1 MSKLLANQIANYN
14 DNGPVEVKEG
24 LNLPTGKPLQLNGIV
39 GSAGQYLTT
48 DGTSLQ
54 WTTLPTI
61 PAAQIQV
68 DWNEVVASE
77 IDYIKN
83 KPSLATVAV
92 SGSYNDLINKPSIPP
107 TQVQSD
113 WNVGTPSA
121 VEYIKNK
128 PTFHP
133 VATSGAYSDLSG
145 RPAVPTTLGDLGVGA
160 NDINFGSYKI
170 TYSNVYATLTDLQAV
185 SASTY
190 HGMFAHVHST
200 GSGYFAHNNAWVE
213 LIDVNKSI
221 SALSDVYTTGVTD
234 GQVLKW
240 DAGNARWSP
249 ADDDNPGGGG
259 GGGGASVT
267 VADSAPSTPS
277 NGDLWWKSDEGRLK
291 VRFEDGTS
299 NQWVD
304 ANPPLAQLDLTAFAG
319 HILPAGNDTQDIGSA
334 SKKIRDL
341 YLGSNSLHL
350 GSIDISESSGSVV
363 LPAIEMTGH
372 MIPDSNA
379 AYDLGNAEYKIRHL
393 FLSDN
398 TLYYEGD
405 FLKVAQHNS
414 GGSAQ
419 TASYLI
425 PLSKLKDALNAS
437 ADFEAFKTA
446 ILAITDA

>member
-14 DNGPVEVKEG
+14 DNGPVEAKEG

-39 GSAGQYLTT
+39 GTSGQYLTT

-61 PAAQIQV
+61 PNAQVQV
-68 DWNEVVASE
+68 DWDEVVSSE
-77 IDYIKN
+77 VDYIKN
-83 KPSLATVAV
+83 KPALASVAV
-92 SGSYNDLINKPSIPP
+92 SGSYTDLINKPNIPAG
-107 TQVQSD
+107 QVQVD

-121 VEYIKNK
+121 LEYIKNK
-128 PTFHP
+128 PAFAP
-133 VATSGAYSDLSG
+133 VATTGAYTDLTG
-145 RPAVPTTLGDLGVGA
+145 KPTIPTTLGDFGIGA
-160 NDINFGSYKI
+160 QDINFGSYKI
-170 TYSNVYATLTDLQAV
+170 TYSNVYATLTELQAV

-190 HGMFAHVHST
+190 HGMFAHVHAT

-213 LIDVNKSI
+213 LLDVNKSI
-221 SALSDVYTTGVTD
+221 ANLSDVYTTGVTD

-240 DAGNARWSP
+240 DAGNSRWSP
-249 ADDDNPGGGG
+249 ADDDNSGGG

-304 ANPPLAQLDLTAFAG
+304 ANPPLAQLDLTAFGG

-334 SKKIRDL
+334 TKKIRDL

-350 GSIDISESSGSVV
+350 GSIDISESSGSIV

-372 MIPDSNA
+372 MIPDTNA

>member
-1 MSKLLANQIANYN
+1 M
-14 DNGPVEVKEG
+14 
-24 LNLPTGKPLQLNGIV
+24 
-39 GSAGQYLTT
+39 
-48 DGTSLQ
+48 
-54 WTTLPTI
+54 
-61 PAAQIQV
+61 
-68 DWNEVVASE
+68 
-77 IDYIKN
+77 
-83 KPSLATVAV
+83 
-92 SGSYNDLINKPSIPP
+92 
-107 TQVQSD
+107 
-113 WNVGTPSA
+113 
-121 VEYIKNK
+121 
-128 PTFHP
+128 
-133 VATSGAYSDLSG
+133 
-145 RPAVPTTLGDLGVGA
+145 
-160 NDINFGSYKI
+160 
-170 TYSNVYATLTDLQAV
+170 YATLTDLQAV

-213 LIDVNKSI
+213 LLDVNKSI

-249 ADDDNPGGGG
+249 ADDDNSGGGG

-304 ANPPLAQLDLTAFAG
+304 ANPPLAQLDLTAFGG

-372 MIPDSNA
+372 MIPDTNA

-437 ADFEAFKTA
+437 ADYEAFKTA